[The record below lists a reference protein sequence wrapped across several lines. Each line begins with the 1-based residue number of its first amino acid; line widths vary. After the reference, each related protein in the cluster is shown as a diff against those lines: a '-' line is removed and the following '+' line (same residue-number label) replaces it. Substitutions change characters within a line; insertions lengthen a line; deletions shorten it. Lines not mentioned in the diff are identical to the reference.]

1 MRYELYIDVFFLEN
15 LLMDYFLL
23 RLSVRLLK
31 CSATHFRCLAA
42 AAAGAGLAC
51 LGVIF
56 FRKYPLLNT
65 VLVSVAVTAL
75 MVRFG
80 CKIKDKKRFLQGLL
94 CLYLS
99 AALLSAVWRF
109 LRRFAGTEVL
119 KGAVLWGAA
128 AYGLTTFLLWLYGLL
143 QEHHSRIWK
152 VVLCQSGV
160 CKEVKGLYD
169 TGNGLWDATCRK
181 PVSVISYSLIKE
193 LFSLEMQK
201 ELEAFCGCREG
212 ERPELLAGIHP
223 HYIPFRSVGCREG
236 CLPAVILDCLY
247 LENGNTSRVV
257 TRPVIAIDR
266 ERSSSPRSYQMIL
279 NPNLIN
285 S

>member
-1 MRYELYIDVFFLEN
+1 MHYELYIDVFFMEN
-15 LLMDYFLL
+15 LIMDYFLL
-23 RLSVRLLK
+23 RLVNRLMK
-31 CSATHFRCLAA
+31 CSATHLRSLAA
-42 AAAGAGLAC
+42 AAIGSGLAC
-51 LGVIF
+51 ISIIF
-56 FRKYPLLNT
+56 LRKYLLLNT
-65 VLVSVAVTAL
+65 ILVSVAVTTF

-99 AALLSAVWRF
+99 AILCGAVWRLLLRFTGTVEMKGFVLWGTAAYALVTFF
-109 LRRFAGTEVL
+109 LWLFEVL
-119 KGAVLWGAA
+119 KKKAA
-128 AYGLTTFLLWLYGLL
+128 T
-143 QEHHSRIWK
+143 IWR
-152 VVLCQSGV
+152 VVLYQKGA

-201 ELEAFCGCREG
+201 ELEAFCTCQLG
-212 ERPELLAGIHP
+212 ELPGELAEIHP
-223 HYIPFRSVGCREG
+223 HYIPFQSVGCQG
-236 CLPAVILDCLY
+236 GFLPAVILDYIY

-257 TRPVIAIDR
+257 THPVIAIDR

>member
-1 MRYELYIDVFFLEN
+1 MHYELYIDVFFVEN
-15 LLMDYFLL
+15 MLMDYFLL
-23 RLSVRLLK
+23 RLSNRLMK
-31 CSATHFRCLAA
+31 CSATHLRSLAA
-42 AAAGAGLAC
+42 AAAGASLAC
-51 LGVIF
+51 ISIIF
-56 FRKYPLLNT
+56 LRKYLLLNT
-65 VLVSVAVTAL
+65 ILVSVAITIF

-80 CKIKDKKRFLQGLL
+80 CKIKDKKRFLQGFL

-99 AALLSAVWRF
+99 ALLYGAVWKLLLRF
-109 LRRFAGTEVL
+109 IGAVWL
-119 KGAVLWGAA
+119 KGLVLWGTA
-128 AYGLTTFLLWLYGLL
+128 AYGLTTFLLWLFELL
-143 QEHHSRIWK
+143 KKKASRTWK
-152 VVLCQSGV
+152 VVLYQKGA

-201 ELEAFCGCREG
+201 ELEAFCTCRQG
-212 ERPELLAGIHP
+212 EMPERLAEIHP
-223 HYIPFRSVGCREG
+223 HYIPFQSVGCQG
-236 CLPAVILDCLY
+236 GFLPAVILDYIY

-257 TRPVIAIDR
+257 THPVIAIDR